1 MPKHSRVRARK
12 STPAE
17 WQFPAHFRR
26 GCFGWKGSRLAIQRI
41 KQAVGEITRAAR
53 RDPELGAEGAIRLIE
68 KLSPALERV
77 DSSSGALGNA
87 VNAALEQL
95 VPVISQAPAPIQ
107 VRERWLERLF
117 EAHAADEMPYIEI
130 LADHWGELCG
140 SRELASSWADRL
152 LGITRMALSPDKSLR
167 GHFHGTTACLSALL
181 RAERHLELFELLRHE
196 GFWAYK
202 RWAVLALAAQG
213 KADEA
218 IALAEASRGPWTS
231 EGDVNRLCEE
241 ILLSTGRAQEAY
253 ERYGL
258 VAPRGGTYLSVFREV
273 SRRYPLKQKAE
284 ILRDL
289 IKTTPGEEGKWF
301 ATAKEIGEY
310 ELALVL
316 ADRSPCDPRTL
327 TRAARDF
334 STSSPAFACGAG
346 LAALKWLVRGY
357 GHDLTALDIWSPYTW
372 VLKAAEH
379 LGLLAETRE
388 RIRQLVAT
396 EDAGGFVRRVLGREL
411 RLD

>member
-1 MPKHSRVRARK
+1 M
-12 STPAE
+12 
-17 WQFPAHFRR
+17 
-26 GCFGWKGSRLAIQRI
+26 
-41 KQAVGEITRAAR
+41 
-53 RDPELGAEGAIRLIE
+53 
-68 KLSPALERV
+68 
-77 DSSSGALGNA
+77 
-87 VNAALEQL
+87 
-95 VPVISQAPAPIQ
+95 
-107 VRERWLERLF
+107 RERWFERLF
-117 EAHAADEMPYIEI
+117 EAHAADAMPYIEI

-213 KADEA
+213 KPDEA
-218 IALAEASRGPWTS
+218 IALAEASRGRWTS

-334 STSSPAFACGAG
+334 STSSPPSPAE
-346 LAALKWLVRGY
+346 LVWL
-357 GHDLTALDIWSPYTW
+357 P
-372 VLKAAEH
+372 
-379 LGLLAETRE
+379 
-388 RIRQLVAT
+388 
-396 EDAGGFVRRVLGREL
+396 
-411 RLD
+411 